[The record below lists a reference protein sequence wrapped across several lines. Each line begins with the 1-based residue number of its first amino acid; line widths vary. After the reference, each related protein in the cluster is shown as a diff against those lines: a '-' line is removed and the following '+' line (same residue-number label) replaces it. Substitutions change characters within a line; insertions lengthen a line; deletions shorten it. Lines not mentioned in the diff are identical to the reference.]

1 MQSIK
6 RKRAGDNFTILSN
19 EFLRDENLS
28 LKAKGLL
35 AYILSLPDDW
45 KIYFEE
51 VANHHKDSAKAARIA
66 WKELE
71 EQGYAKTT
79 RVVDPENKQ
88 VKQWKKEVSDFKNPD
103 YQKPHV
109 ANPDVEN
116 PQCGKGQLLNTNE
129 PITDKQNTNPNK
141 DNISDKSD
149 KETDLENR
157 FSLLWKIYPNKKGK
171 PKAFTAYKKAVKS
184 GVTDKEIQTGIEN
197 YLAEISAKGTLKDY
211 IKHGSTWFNGKGW
224 EDDYDTTP
232 RQQAFTANNKI
243 VKPAPAWSQGNQ
255 NTEYMTDEDRKKFW
269 EDLENG
275 NT

>member
-51 VANHHKDSAKAARIA
+51 IEKHHKDGVRAVRSA
-66 WKELE
+66 WKDLELH
-71 EQGYAKTT
+71 GYARTT
-79 RVVDPENKQ
+79 KILDEKKKFKEWV
-88 VKQWKKEVSDFKNPD
+88 KEVSDFKSPD
-103 YQKPHV
+103 CGF
-109 ANPDVEN
+109 ADVQN
-116 PQCGKGQLLNTNE
+116 ADVQNADVQNSMLLNTNK
-129 PITDKQNTNPNK
+129 PITDKQNTNSNK

-149 KETDLENR
+149 KESDLENR
-157 FSLLWKIYPNKKGK
+157 FALLWKMYPNKKGK

-184 GVTDKEIQTGIEN
+184 GVTDKDIQTGIEN
-197 YLAEISAKGTLKDY
+197 YLAEISAKGTSKDY

-243 VKPAPAWSQGNQ
+243 VKPAPEWSGYQEP
-255 NTEYMTDEDRKKFW
+255 EYTDEEIADVFK
-269 EDLENG
+269 D
-275 NT
+275 

>member
-51 VANHHKDSAKAARIA
+51 IEKHHKDGVRAVRSA
-66 WKELE
+66 WKDLELH
-71 EQGYAKTT
+71 GYARTT
-79 RVVDPENKQ
+79 KILDEKKKFKEWV
-88 VKQWKKEVSDFKNPD
+88 KEVSDFKSPD
-103 YQKPHV
+103 CGF
-109 ANPDVEN
+109 ADVQN
-116 PQCGKGQLLNTNE
+116 ADVQNSMLLNTNK
-129 PITDKQNTNPNK
+129 PITDKQNTNSNK

-149 KETDLENR
+149 KESDLENR
-157 FSLLWKIYPNKKGK
+157 FALLWKMYPNKKGK

-197 YLAEISAKGTLKDY
+197 YLAEISVKGTLKDY

-243 VKPAPAWSQGNQ
+243 VKPAPAWSQGDQ
-255 NTEYMTDEDRKKFW
+255 KAEYMTDEDRKKFW